1 MNTEQ
6 IHDYLKEGAEAR
18 LSLDTVQLIQIS
30 QKVSEC
36 FRNGGKIIFFGNG
49 GSAADAQ
56 HIAAEFVGRFEKERQ
71 SLPALALHT
80 NTSAL
85 TAIANDYSFDMVY
98 ERQVTAFAKKGD
110 IVFGISTSGNSPN
123 VLRGLVK
130 AKEMGCIIVS
140 MTGKKGGKISQISD
154 YAVRVNSDRTPIIQ
168 EVHITFGHLMSKIV
182 EDLL

>member
-6 IHDYLKEGAEAR
+6 IHEYLKEGADAR
-18 LSLDTVQLIQIS
+18 LTLDVGQLIQIS

-71 SLPALALHT
+71 SLPAMALHT
-80 NTSAL
+80 NTSAM

-98 ERQVTAFAKKGD
+98 ERQIEAFAKKGD
-110 IVFGISTSGNSPN
+110 VVFGISTSGNSPN
-123 VLRGLVK
+123 VLKGLEK
-130 AKEMGCIIVS
+130 ARDKGCVTVS
-140 MTGKKGGKISQISD
+140 MTGKKGGKISQLSD
-154 YAVRVNSDRTPIIQ
+154 YAVRVNSDRTQIIQ

>member
-1 MNTEQ
+1 M
-6 IHDYLKEGAEAR
+6 
-18 LSLDTVQLIQIS
+18 
-30 QKVSEC
+30 
-36 FRNGGKIIFFGNG
+36 
-49 GSAADAQ
+49 
-56 HIAAEFVGRFEKERQ
+56 GRFEKERQ

>member
-6 IHDYLKEGAEAR
+6 IREYLKEGADAR
-18 LSLDTVQLIQIS
+18 LSLDMEQLIQIS

-36 FRNGGKIIFFGNG
+36 FKNGGKIIFFGNG

-56 HIAAEFVGRFEKERQ
+56 HIAAEFVGRFERERQ
-71 SLPALALHT
+71 SLPAMALHT
-80 NTSAL
+80 NTSAV
-85 TAIANDYSFDMVY
+85 TAIANDYSFDMIY
-98 ERQVTAFAKKGD
+98 ERQVEAFARKGD
-110 IVFGISTSGNSPN
+110 VVFGISTSGNSSN
-123 VLRGLVK
+123 VMKGLER
-130 AKEMGCIIVS
+130 AKKIGCITVS
-140 MTGKKGGKISQISD
+140 MTGKKGGKISQLSD

>member
-6 IHDYLKEGAEAR
+6 IREYLKEGAEAR
-18 LSLDTVQLIQIS
+18 LSLDMEQLIQIS

-36 FRNGGKIIFFGNG
+36 FKNGGKIIFFGNG

-56 HIAAEFVGRFEKERQ
+56 HIAAEFVGRFEKERK
-71 SLPALALHT
+71 SLPAMALHT

-98 ERQVTAFAKKGD
+98 ARQVEAFAKKGD
-110 IVFGISTSGNSPN
+110 VIFGISTSGNSPN
-123 VLRGLVK
+123 VLKGLER
-130 AKEMGCIIVS
+130 AKQIGCITVS
-140 MTGKKGGKISQISD
+140 MTGKKGGKISQLSD

>member
-6 IHDYLKEGAEAR
+6 IQEYLKEGADAR
-18 LSLDTVQLIQIS
+18 LSLDMEQLIQIS

-36 FRNGGKIIFFGNG
+36 FKKGGKIIFFGNG

-71 SLPALALHT
+71 SLPAMALHT

-98 ERQVTAFAKKGD
+98 DRQVEAFARKGD
-110 IVFGISTSGNSPN
+110 VVFGISTSGNSPN
-123 VLRGLVK
+123 VLKGLER
-130 AKEMGCIIVS
+130 AKRIGCITVS

-154 YAVRVNSDRTPIIQ
+154 FTVRVNSDRTPIIQ
-168 EVHITFGHLMSKIV
+168 EVHITFGHLLSKIV